1 MMVLS
6 ERIRIL
12 LNKAIKEDKRISQV
26 DLAKIMEVA
35 PASVNKWLSGGTPS
49 IDKLPK
55 LCEVL
60 GITPNQLF
68 DYHPNE
74 SDLDTQTLIKKPK
87 QYPEYKKR
95 VERWRAQIVKDISK
109 NGISN

>member
-60 GITPNQLF
+60 GITPNELF

-74 SDLDTQTLIKKPK
+74 SDIETEALIKKLQ
-87 QYPEYKKR
+87 QYPEYQKIIE
-95 VERWRAQIVKDISK
+95 VLLSQIIKDIAK
-109 NGISN
+109 

>member
-6 ERIRIL
+6 ERIRIF

-60 GITPNQLF
+60 GITPNELF

-74 SDLDTQTLIKKPK
+74 NDLETETLIKKLQ
-87 QYPEYKKR
+87 QYPEYQKIIE
-95 VERWRAQIVKDISK
+95 VLLSQIIKDIAK
-109 NGISN
+109 

>member
-6 ERIRIL
+6 ERITIL

-60 GITPNQLF
+60 CITPNELF

-74 SDLDTQTLIKKPK
+74 SDLETEILIKKLQ
-87 QYPEYKKR
+87 QYPEYQKIIE
-95 VERWRAQIVKDISK
+95 VLLSQIIKDIAK
-109 NGISN
+109 

>member
-6 ERIRIL
+6 ERITIL

-60 GITPNQLF
+60 GITPNELF
-68 DYHPNE
+68 DYHTNE
-74 SDLDTQTLIKKPK
+74 SDIETEALIKKLQ
-87 QYPEYKKR
+87 QYPEYQKIIE
-95 VERWRAQIVKDISK
+95 VLLSQIIKDIAK
-109 NGISN
+109 

>member
-6 ERIRIL
+6 ERITIL

-55 LCEVL
+55 LCAVL
-60 GITPNQLF
+60 GITPNELF
-68 DYHPNE
+68 DYHPNNFDIE
-74 SDLDTQTLIKKPK
+74 TEELIKRLKE
-87 QYPEYKKR
+87 YPEYKKI
-95 VERWRAQIVKDISK
+95 VEILISQIVKDISK

>member
-60 GITPNQLF
+60 GITPNELF
-68 DYHPNE
+68 DYYPNE
-74 SDLDTQTLIKKPK
+74 SDLETEALIKKLQ
-87 QYPEYKKR
+87 QYPEYQKIIE
-95 VERWRAQIVKDISK
+95 VLLSQIIKDIAK
-109 NGISN
+109 

>member
-1 MMVLS
+1 MILS
-6 ERIRIL
+6 ERITEL

-60 GITPNQLF
+60 GITPNELF

-74 SDLDTQTLIKKPK
+74 SDLETETLIKKLQ
-87 QYPEYKKR
+87 QYPEYKKI
-95 VERWRAQIVKDISK
+95 VEILISQIVKDISK

>member
-60 GITPNQLF
+60 GITPNELF
-68 DYHPNE
+68 DYQPNE
-74 SDLDTQTLIKKPK
+74 SDLETEILIKKLQ
-87 QYPEYKKR
+87 QYPEYQKIIE
-95 VERWRAQIVKDISK
+95 VLLSQIIKDIAK
-109 NGISN
+109 

>member
-60 GITPNQLF
+60 GITPNELF

-74 SDLDTQTLIKKPK
+74 IDLETEILIKKLQ
-87 QYPEYKKR
+87 QYPEYQKIIE
-95 VERWRAQIVKDISK
+95 VLLSQIIKDIAK
-109 NGISN
+109 

>member
-12 LNKAIKEDKRISQV
+12 LNKSIKEDKRISQV

-60 GITPNQLF
+60 GITPNELF

-74 SDLDTQTLIKKPK
+74 SDIETETLIKKLQ
-87 QYPEYKKR
+87 QYPEYQKIIE
-95 VERWRAQIVKDISK
+95 VLLSQIIKDIAK
-109 NGISN
+109 

>member
-60 GITPNQLF
+60 GITPNELF

-74 SDLDTQTLIKKPK
+74 SDLKTETLIKKLQ
-87 QYPEYKKR
+87 QYPEYQKIIE
-95 VERWRAQIVKDISK
+95 VLLSQIIKDIAK
-109 NGISN
+109 

>member
-1 MMVLS
+1 MTLS
-6 ERIRIL
+6 ERITEL
-12 LNKAIKEDKRISQV
+12 LNKTIKEERRISQV

-60 GITPNQLF
+60 GITPNELF
-68 DYHPNE
+68 AYHPNSFDIE
-74 SDLDTQTLIKKPK
+74 TEELIKRLKE
-87 QYPEYKKR
+87 YPEYKKI
-95 VERWRAQIVKDISK
+95 VEILISQIVKDISR
-109 NGISN
+109 NEIG